1 MAMTLD
7 SYRVEFNK
15 VLTFLQR
22 ELGAIRTGRATPAI
36 VEDVSVEVYGSKMAV
51 KQLASITATDART
64 LQVDPW
70 DKTVLKDIE
79 KGIRAAQSSLNPV
92 SDGKSL
98 RIPMP
103 PLTEDTRRELMKAI
117 GQKVEQAKQG
127 LRKIR
132 DDARGAIIAAERS
145 KQLSEDDRYRLQK
158 KLDEL
163 SEEYTVKLREFGEKK
178 STEIMTV

>member
-1 MAMTLD
+1 MTLD
-7 SYRVEFNK
+7 PYKPEFEK
-15 VLTFLQR
+15 VVSFLQR

-36 VEDVSVEVYGSKMAV
+36 VEDVPVEVYGSKMTV

-103 PLTEDTRRELMKAI
+103 PLTEDTRRELTKTI

-132 DDARGAIIAAERS
+132 DDARSSIIAAERS

-158 KLDEL
+158 KLDEM
-163 SEEYTVKLREFGEKK
+163 SEEYTAKLREMGEKK
-178 STEIMTV
+178 VAEIMTV

>member
-1 MAMTLD
+1 MTLD
-7 SYRVEFNK
+7 PYRSEFDK
-15 VLTFLQR
+15 VLSYLQR

-36 VEDVSVEVYGSKMAV
+36 VEDVPVEVYGSKMTV

-103 PLTEDTRRELMKAI
+103 PLTEDTRRELTKTI

-132 DDARGAIIAAERS
+132 DDARTAVIAAERS
-145 KQLSEDDRYRLQK
+145 KQLSEDDRYRFQK

-163 SEEYTVKLREFGEKK
+163 SEEYTAKLREMGEKK
-178 STEIMTV
+178 AADIMTV